1 MAIVN
6 MIGVDN
12 IADRSGLG
20 RIIEAGNKILQG
32 TTESNLSVSIAT
44 INNTKWMNV
53 FSPGDGGS
61 NNINKYLR
69 LFGQNATIGEV
80 FGNPS
85 QLTKGV
91 IGFRV
96 IITSLYRTSNPNIC
110 LINNSAT
117 SYLPGEEALLSSL
130 PLGEHFFEYVFDLVN
145 GKIEWY
151 ANGDLQ
157 ISYNTPLTLDSR
169 VGLAPKIYQ
178 YGASRADSVM
188 PMRDFYFVWD
198 TQDDSPCDRLGP
210 IKVNY
215 LPVDEVIAPEGW
227 QWVTEQLLTYPNN
240 ATPMR
245 PLIPLW
251 MNAVGPTFEDKVSMT
266 VTNLTYGAPQ
276 YVLNPATPNNNLG
289 SAAFAGNNGETSRI
303 IQVMFDKP
311 KKVGAYGV
319 GNPVASLNRAG
330 SWVLE
335 AGNDGSTWTI
345 LDTRTNVHTGE
356 LPDNSVRQF
365 TIPEQNR
372 GLYRYYR
379 WRVTFN
385 IGSSTN
391 GYSSAFYVAHFNLLG
406 FIEDDAVNLDAVGWF
421 NAPYPAAAAI
431 DRTTMTWRSST
442 DESEATFKMRQP
454 EVGTSDILA
463 VQLHM
468 SSRRDSGSE
477 EHLVVRVKQGEAETE
492 SQAMELDPD
501 FRHGVLIRR
510 LPKSLTDEPWTA
522 AAVGQ
527 LNVVIKSK
535 TGES

>member
-12 IADRSGLG
+12 IADGSGLG
-20 RIIEAGNKILQG
+20 RIILAGNQILQG
-32 TTESNLSVSIAT
+32 TTENGLSVSIAT

-61 NNINKYLR
+61 NNISKYLR
-69 LFGQNATIGEV
+69 LFGANATIGEV

-96 IITSLYRTSNPNIC
+96 LLTSLYRTSNPNIC
-110 LINNSAT
+110 LINNSSNT
-117 SYLPGEEALLSSL
+117 FLPGEGTLLSAL
-130 PLGEHFFEYVFDLVN
+130 PLGEHFFEYVFDLAN

-157 ISYNTPLTLDSR
+157 ITYNTPLTLDSR
-169 VGLAPKIYQ
+169 VGIAPKIFQ
-178 YGASRADSVM
+178 YGGSTAASVM

-227 QWVTEQLLTYPNN
+227 EWVAEQLLTYPNN

-266 VTNLTYGAPQ
+266 VTNLDNGAPQ
-276 YVLNPATPNNNLG
+276 NVLNPATPNTGLG
-289 SAAFAGNNGETSRI
+289 SSAFSGNNGETSRI

-319 GNPVASLNRAG
+319 GNPAASLNRAG

-356 LPDNSVRQF
+356 LPDNTVRQF

-385 IGSSTN
+385 VGGSS
-391 GYSSAFYVAHFNLLG
+391 GYGSVFRMTHFNLLG
-406 FIEDDAVNLDAVGWF
+406 FIEDDAVNLDAVRWF

-468 SSRRDSGSE
+468 TSRRDSGSE
-477 EHLVVRVKQGEAETE
+477 EHLVVRVEQDGAETE

-501 FRHGVLIRR
+501 FRHGVLLHR